1 MDSVLRQSK
10 AMCPFL
16 KSASPA
22 TLRAMSTAARPSPR
36 ASPCGG
42 TMSKLQLYA
51 HRCPVMGKAMAVQ
64 SSKYGAAAGIR
75 AFSAQSRSDKARLH
89 TSRNQEARAV
99 ESPILDGRKNGT
111 CNCLDHDICDVDACV
126 FLFC

>member
-22 TLRAMSTAARPSPR
+22 TLRAMSTATRARP
-36 ASPCGG
+36 SPCGG

-75 AFSAQSRSDKARLH
+75 AFSAQSKTDKARLH

-99 ESPILDGRKNGT
+99 ESPILDGRKNGVYLLIL
-111 CNCLDHDICDVDACV
+111 CGYVAIYNSP
-126 FLFC
+126 

>member
-1 MDSVLRQSK
+1 MDSIIRQSK

-22 TLRAMSTAARPSPR
+22 TLRALSTSARPK

-42 TMSKLQLYA
+42 TMSNLQLLA

-64 SSKYGAAAGIR
+64 SSKYGASVGLR
-75 AFSAQSRSDKARLH
+75 ALSSQSKTGRAKIH

-99 ESPILDGRKNGT
+99 DSPVLRGGDNGT
-111 CNCLDHDICDVDACV
+111 CSPSN
-126 FLFC
+126 